1 MESFLAVAGNVA
13 SAVSLIMSN
22 KQLVAN
28 DFDFMVVL
36 TGIHFYTSFLCCL
49 LALMF
54 GILHYRM
61 VSNHFYLF
69 RISMASLMSI
79 IFMNLNLAHNSV
91 AFYQIS
97 KLCCIPLTL
106 FLEYLFGM
114 GKQQMSASLGVALI
128 LIVGGM
134 ALVSEGDIEYT
145 TEGLVYM
152 SLGIL
157 GTSIGQIW
165 FAPLQKELGL
175 NSMQMLFHTSPI
187 IAFCCFLL
195 TPAVEDGTR
204 LWEVELTAPLLL
216 NLFGSSMMAF
226 FLNLTG
232 YKLLQLTS
240 PLTYQIVGHLK
251 TILVLLFGII
261 YFDNVPSQSVLAGV
275 GLGMLGVI
283 IYNQTS
289 SKKNSS
295 TLVVKSMDDSE
306 EKEEGF
312 GDNEEAT
319 ETDSLL
325 SSPNSQGIKDRVS
338 RKSVTSSTVQNK
350 YVQDRA
356 DPIAAAPDLEV
367 QTKGIDL
374 FKEAVRKVGDPS
386 TQWRRA
392 ADTDTKLKL
401 YGLFKY
407 AEKGPCVDDSSRPSI
422 WDPVGQRKWD
432 AWKEVGEESF
442 SRDQARAAY
451 VDIVAECMDL

>member
-1 MESFLAVAGNVA
+1 M
-13 SAVSLIMSN
+13 
-22 KQLVAN
+22 
-28 DFDFMVVL
+28 
-36 TGIHFYTSFLCCL
+36 
-49 LALMF
+49 
-54 GILHYRM
+54 
-61 VSNHFYLF
+61 
-69 RISMASLMSI
+69 
-79 IFMNLNLAHNSV
+79 
-91 AFYQIS
+91 
-97 KLCCIPLTL
+97 
-106 FLEYLFGM
+106 
-114 GKQQMSASLGVALI
+114 
-128 LIVGGM
+128 
-134 ALVSEGDIEYT
+134 
-145 TEGLVYM
+145 
-152 SLGIL
+152 
-157 GTSIGQIW
+157 
-165 FAPLQKELGL
+165 
-175 NSMQMLFHTSPI
+175 
-187 IAFCCFLL
+187 
-195 TPAVEDGTR
+195 
-204 LWEVELTAPLLL
+204 ELTAPLLL

-275 GLGMLGVI
+275 GLAMLGVI

-295 TLVVKSMDDSE
+295 TLVVKSMDDIE

-325 SSPNSQGIKDRVS
+325 PVRIVKALKTES
-338 RKSVTSSTVQNK
+338 RKSVTSSADQNQ

-392 ADTDTKLKL
+392 ANTDTKLKL

>member
-1 MESFLAVAGNVA
+1 MAVAGNVA

-22 KQLVAN
+22 KQLVTTN
-28 DFDFMVVL
+28 NFDFMVVL

-54 GILHYRM
+54 GVLHYRM

-97 KLCCIPLTL
+97 KLCCIPVTL
-106 FLEYLFGM
+106 FLEYIFGM
-114 GKQQMSASLGVALI
+114 SKQQISVPLGLALF
-128 LIVGGM
+128 LIMGGM
-134 ALVSEGDIEYT
+134 ALVSEGDIQYT

-152 SLGIL
+152 SLGVL
-157 GTSIGQIW
+157 GSSIGQVW

-195 TPAVEDGTR
+195 TPAVEDGNR

-261 YFDNVPSQSVLAGV
+261 YFDNLPSQRVLAGV
-275 GLGMLGVI
+275 GLGILRVI
-283 IYNQTS
+283 MYNQTS
-289 SKKNSS
+289 SSKKSGDIAAKD
-295 TLVVKSMDDSE
+295 LVEIDQDGLRDDEGTEADSE
-306 EKEEGF
+306 MR
-312 GDNEEAT
+312 
-319 ETDSLL
+319 SLL
-325 SSPNSQGIKDRVS
+325 TRSQGVGSSSSKGEVLRRSIPGSK
-338 RKSVTSSTVQNK
+338 KSQAEQTRS
-350 YVQDRA
+350 DLG
-356 DPIAAAPDLEV
+356 PDLEV
-367 QTKGIDL
+367 QSRGGHL
-374 FKEAVRKVGDPS
+374 FEEAVRKVGDPG
-386 TQWRRA
+386 TVWLRE
-392 ADTDTKLKL
+392 ADTETKLKL
-401 YGLFKY
+401 YALFKY
-407 AEKGPCVDDSSRPSI
+407 VDKGPCADGSRPSM

-432 AWKEVGEESF
+432 AWKGVGAGSPNF
-442 SRDQARAAY
+442 SRDDARAAY
-451 VDIVAECMDL
+451 VKIVEKFIDM